1 MRFAVRENLMGP
13 NLSLE
18 DKFRRAA
25 DLGFDGLEIIPKE
38 GAWLHGMM
46 AFDAEGRDELLGL
59 CDEYSIAISA
69 LSLGIYREANCLTTD
84 ETEWRAGKEMLLRAI
99 EAATDLECA
108 GILLPHFGP
117 MEPKLDDQRLEP
129 DLRGIREA
137 VEEAGNPDLAMCV
150 ECTVDLAT
158 MQGVVEIAD
167 HPQIGIYYDMG
178 NLRKE
183 SHDPGAM
190 IRALGTRG
198 IKMVHAKEA
207 GAELLGD
214 GDVDLQD
221 VADALREIGYDGWI
235 AFETAPTS
243 DPMAAI
249 EHNLAEVR
257 KYL

>member
-1 MRFAVRENLMGP
+1 MKYAVREGLMGP
-13 NLSLE
+13 GLTLE
-18 DKFRRAA
+18 EKFQRAA
-25 DLGFDGLEIIPKE
+25 DLDFDGIELIPKQ
-38 GAWLHGMM
+38 GPGLHGMM
-46 AFDAEGRDELLGL
+46 VFEEEGRDELLGL
-59 CDEYSIAISA
+59 CDEYSLAISS
-69 LSLGIYREANCLTTD
+69 LSLGVYREANCLTTD
-84 ETEWRAGKEMLLRAI
+84 QAEWRRGKEMLLTAI

-117 MEPKLDDQRLEP
+117 MEPKLDDPRLEP

-137 VEEAGNPDLAMCV
+137 VEEAGNPDLVMCV
-150 ECTVDLAT
+150 ECTVDLPT

-178 NLRKE
+178 NLKNTG
-183 SHDPGAM
+183 HDPGTM

-207 GAELLGD
+207 GAELLGE
-214 GDVDLQD
+214 GEVDLQD

-235 AFETAPTS
+235 AFETAPTD

-249 EHNLAEVR
+249 RHNFAVLR
-257 KYL
+257 NYL